1 MEFLDQKEQ
10 VINIELTPYG
20 KYLLSVGKFKPDSYA
35 FFDEDIIYDYGF
47 AGVDGELQNE
57 IEDRIQE
64 DTPRFAAQS
73 RFRGAEVAVFSAAPN
88 MVESLMPGVLEDKT
102 NPLTIQNNPTS
113 LNLFQN
119 PLGTS
124 AFNSKKMPS
133 WNIEFLHSR
142 IDSTQRTMTG
152 SNNEI
157 PTAFVPQINCT
168 LKPKI
173 KRFLEP
179 DLDLAGE
186 ATQQSQDSEIW
197 DSEVVFPDGTF
208 IEYEEDYIFI
218 QVEEANT
225 EFLKDNFDVEV
236 FEVID
241 VVGDTPAAKTK
252 ETLKPLY
259 FAKDKLKTPEV
270 GDVEY
275 FLDIEIDDEISQG
288 LYCSLVKSRDK
299 VKNIFLDKIFTCPEA
314 KDNGISADVYNTGDN
329 SDPGEACP

>member
-47 AGVDGELQNE
+47 AGVSGELQNE
-57 IEDRIQE
+57 TEGRIQE
-64 DTPRFAAQS
+64 DTPRLSAQS

-102 NPLTIQNNPTS
+102 NPLTIQDNPTS

-124 AFNSKKMPS
+124 AFNSNKMPA
-133 WNIEFLHSR
+133 WNIEVLHSK
-142 IDSTQRTMTG
+142 IDSTEYVMTG
-152 SNNEI
+152 SDDEI
-157 PTAFVPQINCT
+157 PTTFIPQIDFT

-173 KRFLEP
+173 KRFLVP
-179 DLDLAGE
+179 DLDLVGE
-186 ATQQSQDSEIW
+186 ATQQSEDSEIW
-197 DSEVVFPDGTF
+197 DSEVIFPDGTY
-208 IEYEEDYIFI
+208 IEYEKDYLFI

-225 EFLKDNFDVEV
+225 EFLKDNFDIEI
-236 FEVID
+236 FEVVDI
-241 VVGDTPAAKTK
+241 VGDTPAAKTK

-259 FAKDKLKTPEV
+259 FAKDKSTSPIV

-275 FLDIEIDDEISQG
+275 LLDIEIDDEI
-288 LYCSLVKSRDK
+288 
-299 VKNIFLDKIFTCPEA
+299 
-314 KDNGISADVYNTGDN
+314 
-329 SDPGEACP
+329 